1 MTSLLYRNVCHTEN
15 IEGNYNKW
23 EKLTLQGL
31 GSYYCTECW
40 KRSNNTWMTKT
51 NGESW
56 WKNAVWVD
64 IQFWYKTSN
73 IENGEE
79 TRKKKKKANITNKE
93 TENDMK

>member
-1 MTSLLYRNVCHTEN
+1 
-15 IEGNYNKW
+15 
-23 EKLTLQGL
+23 
-31 GSYYCTECW
+31 
-40 KRSNNTWMTKT
+40 MTKT